1 MPSTLQMADEK
12 IMRTSSNQKMEIT
25 PAGTAKVNVDVAM
38 SVNASILRV
47 VVQDEMQSV
56 LKLGQRK
63 V

>member
-1 MPSTLQMADEK
+1 
-12 IMRTSSNQKMEIT
+12 MRTSSNQKMEIT

-47 VVQDEMQSV
+47 VVQDEVQSV